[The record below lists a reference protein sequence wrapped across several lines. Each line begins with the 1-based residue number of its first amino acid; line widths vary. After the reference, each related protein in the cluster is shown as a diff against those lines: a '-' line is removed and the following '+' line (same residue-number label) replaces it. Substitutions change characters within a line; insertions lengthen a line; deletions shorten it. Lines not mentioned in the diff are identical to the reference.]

1 MKPWRG
7 NEAIFTAPPSLR
19 QDRNDYSPVLLNG
32 ASGFLMKLHEVYRVV
47 RHLLTISGGEARS
60 FELHYRDN
68 PIAQENAIDAQPASP

>member
-1 MKPWRG
+1 MKPWRR

-47 RHLLTISGGEARS
+47 RHLLTISG
-60 FELHYRDN
+60 
-68 PIAQENAIDAQPASP
+68 